1 MVVVVKALMVEVVV
15 VGIEVEGR
23 GVVMKVV
30 EQRQQVV
37 GMGVMEEGMV
47 EQLVEQE
54 VVKAEATVEILKER
68 EAF

>member
-54 VVKAEATVEILKER
+54 VVKAEATVEILKEG

>member
-1 MVVVVKALMVEVVV
+1 MVVVKALMVEVVV

-54 VVKAEATVEILKER
+54 VVKAEATVEILKEG